1 MESIA
6 ANFDALERAI
16 RTKKTI
22 VRQDLREVTIA
33 LGRLCLDQRESEA
46 QVGIERL
53 GTLAKEGG
61 ERFTQALRE
70 ELVMAVT
77 EHVRSCDPRY
87 LDHPKYDLVYTVEA
101 RERLEARLVVA
112 EKLGFPADEAM
123 LEAVERADGLLQ
135 GRLDQAKS

>member
-1 MESIA
+1 MDPIA
-6 ANFDALERAI
+6 TCFDALERSA
-16 RTKKTI
+16 RMNKTI
-22 VRQDLREVTIA
+22 VRQDLREVTVA
-33 LGRLCLDQRESEA
+33 LGRLCLDQREGEA
-46 QVGIERL
+46 QAGMERL
-53 GTLAKEGG
+53 AALAKDGG
-61 ERFTQALRE
+61 ERFAQALRE

-112 EKLGFPADEAM
+112 EKLGLPADEAM

-135 GRLDQAKS
+135 SRLDQSKS